1 MITVVKYN
9 TIMTFAVYKL
19 TLQQKMLDMNEA
31 SKFFYVRK
39 EQVIELEINA
49 FIEKRAFSE
58 RNFIFS
64 CFVIFLSIAIALINS
79 WKYNKENY

>member
-39 EQVIELEINA
+39 EQVIELEIM
-49 FIEKRAFSE
+49 
-58 RNFIFS
+58 
-64 CFVIFLSIAIALINS
+64 LS
-79 WKYNKENY
+79 